1 MVIQRWQTVMLL
13 IACVMMC
20 IFSFISLG
28 QIQTPDYTFNI
39 TALGI
44 CREGIATAPDE
55 ATGLGTAYLF
65 VDSLLASLLALIGI
79 FCFKNM
85 KLQKNL
91 IVIAMLCTAT
101 AGALVAFGASA
112 FAKDF
117 YGTVGWSVFIGTP
130 LVALVA
136 DILAYRMIC
145 SDQKKLRAADRLR

>member
-1 MVIQRWQTVMLL
+1 MVIQRWQSVMLL

-39 TALGI
+39 SALGI

-55 ATGLGTAYLF
+55 ATGLGTIYLF
-65 VDSLLASLLALIGI
+65 VDSVLASLLALIGI

-85 KLQKNL
+85 KLQKTL
-91 IVIAMLCTAT
+91 IIIAILCTVT
-101 AGALVAFGASA
+101 AAALVTFGASS
-112 FAKDF
+112 FANDF
-117 YGTVGWSVFIGTP
+117 EGTIGWSVFIGTP

-136 DILAYRMIC
+136 YIVAYRMIC